1 MTAAW
6 VASITAVVV
15 AAAGGLGWAGR
26 AAWHL
31 LRGTHE
37 FLIEWGGT
45 PAHSGLPDT
54 PGVMARLGAV
64 EKVLEK
70 VLHETTPNGGGNL
83 RDVVARTAL
92 DVADIKDEQT
102 RLRAQIELRHPPEGK
117 DPSLK

>member
-6 VASITAVVV
+6 TATITAIVV

-26 AAWHL
+26 WAWRL

-45 PAHSGLPDT
+45 PEHSGLAAT
-54 PGVMARLGAV
+54 PGVMARLGSV
-64 EKVLEK
+64 EKTLEK

-83 RDVVARTAL
+83 RDLMARTAL

-102 RLRAQIELRHPPEGK
+102 RLRAQIEKGK
-117 DPSLK
+117 L